1 MEVLTSFSLKK
12 YNSFKIDAIAE
23 NFVSVKSLDELV
35 EVLKLKKYPSK
46 YILSGGIYFPS
57 YCCSKNSCL

>member
-1 MEVLTSFSLKK
+1 MEVLTNFSLKK

-35 EVLKLKKYPSK
+35 EVLKLK
-46 YILSGGIYFPS
+46 
-57 YCCSKNSCL
+57 